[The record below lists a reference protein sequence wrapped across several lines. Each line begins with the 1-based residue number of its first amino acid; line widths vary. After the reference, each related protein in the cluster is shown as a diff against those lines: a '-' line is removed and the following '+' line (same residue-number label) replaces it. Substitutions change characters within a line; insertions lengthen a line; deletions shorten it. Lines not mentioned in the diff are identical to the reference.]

1 MLKKKASQLFLI
13 ERLWF
18 WVGDLVFGFTYST
31 FSIFI
36 RTILLFKNTIIIII
50 FIKL

>member
-1 MLKKKASQLFLI
+1 MVNKKASQLFLV
-13 ERLWF
+13 ERLWVL
-18 WVGDLVFGFTYST
+18 VGDLVFGFIYSV

>member
-13 ERLWF
+13 ERLWV
-18 WVGDLVFGFTYST
+18 WVGNLVFGFIYSIT
-31 FSIFI
+31 NLFI
-36 RTILLFKNTIIIII
+36 GIILLFKNTIIIII

>member
-13 ERLWF
+13 ERLW
-18 WVGDLVFGFTYST
+18 VLVEDLVFNFIYS
-31 FSIFI
+31 IVNAFI